1 MTAVVNASSSSG
13 VAPRISLPA
22 TGLPPGPTTPALV
35 QTWRYTRN
43 PLPFLDECGRAF
55 GDMFTV
61 RLAGLGAW
69 VFVCSPPLLK
79 RMFTIPADVAHAG
92 EANASVFS
100 PVAGPSTVFT
110 MDETSHLNRRRLLLP
125 QFHGDRM
132 QVYFDQIR
140 DIAAGVVRGWPR
152 GSFFSI
158 HAQMQRI
165 TLTTIIGA
173 VFGVEANRGDP
184 ETAELVRALA
194 ELANDAVGSPLLL
207 ARFLQVDLGRW
218 SPWGRVLAI
227 IRRADRAILREIGR
241 RRTLPHAAE
250 RQDILSL
257 MLQVRQEDGAPL
269 TDAQVR
275 DELVT
280 MLMAGHETSG
290 TALAWAFERILSLP
304 HVEERLRA
312 ELRSVIGDGPFTAAH
327 LPKLEYLDAVIKE
340 SMRVRPIMPAGAGRV
355 VHQPVEIGGYV
366 IPAGAKL
373 ITGMYLLHRRPDL
386 YPEPEAFQPDRFLG
400 KRIDPYEWV
409 PFGGG
414 VRRCLGMAF
423 ALFEMKVVVATV
435 LMQAHLRIER
445 RDRAVARRGF
455 FLAPAGGPPVA
466 VVG

>member
-1 MTAVVNASSSSG
+1 MTSVVNASSSG
-13 VAPRISLPA
+13 VAPRISPPA

-194 ELANDAVGSPLLL
+194 DLANDAVGSPLLL

-373 ITGMYLLHRRPDL
+373 ITGMYPSAQKARPLPGARGISAGPVSREAHRSLRVGAVWRRRSPVSWDGL
-386 YPEPEAFQPDRFLG
+386 RVVRDEGRGRHRADAGASPDRAP
-400 KRIDPYEWV
+400 RP
-409 PFGGG
+409 GGG
-414 VRRCLGMAF
+414 TPRV
-423 ALFEMKVVVATV
+423 
-435 LMQAHLRIER
+435 
-445 RDRAVARRGF
+445 